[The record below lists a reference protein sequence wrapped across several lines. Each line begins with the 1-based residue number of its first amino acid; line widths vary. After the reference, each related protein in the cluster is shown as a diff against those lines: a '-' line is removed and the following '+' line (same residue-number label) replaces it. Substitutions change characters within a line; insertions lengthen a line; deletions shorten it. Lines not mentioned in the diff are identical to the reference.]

1 MFANC
6 AIAFYYLIFFFFND
20 TATTE
25 IYTLSLHDALPISA
39 VPGPTAS
46 FSAWSYPGPRSG
58 AAMPIAGR
66 WRRAAVAMREA
77 QPGRAEPADE
87 VPVRIVLVDDH
98 AILRQGLRSLL
109 EREHDLQ
116 VVGEASSAG
125 EALAVVERTRPT
137 IVVLDMKLSPASDND
152 GLGLCARL
160 TKRYP
165 GLSVLVLSTF
175 VDDALVVSAIEHGAS
190 GYVVKDVDT
199 VELVRSIRLVA
210 RNGSAFDSRSA
221 AAMVRSIHAPQ
232 ARSPLT
238 DRELNVLR
246 LVANGLSNRGIGAHL
261 HLSETTVKFH
271 VRNIMR
277 KLDATSRAEAVYKA
291 AKNGLDLTS
300 S

>member
-1 MFANC
+1 MSEPQA
-6 AIAFYYLIFFFFND
+6 
-20 TATTE
+20 
-25 IYTLSLHDALPISA
+25 
-39 VPGPTAS
+39 
-46 FSAWSYPGPRSG
+46 
-58 AAMPIAGR
+58 
-66 WRRAAVAMREA
+66 
-77 QPGRAEPADE
+77 GRAEPTAE
-87 VPVRIVLVDDH
+87 APVRIVLVDDH
-98 AILRQGLRSLL
+98 AIIRQGLRSLL
-109 EREHDLQ
+109 ERERDLQ

-125 EALAVVERTRPT
+125 EALAIVERTRPSM
-137 IVVLDMKLSPASDND
+137 VLLDMKLSPASDND

-160 TKRYP
+160 TKQYP

-175 VDDALVVSAIEHGAS
+175 VDDALVVSAIEHGAR

-232 ARSPLT
+232 GRSPLT
-238 DRELNVLR
+238 DRELKVLR
-246 LVANGLSNRGIGAHL
+246 LVANGMSNRGIGAHL

-291 AKNGLDLTS
+291 TKNGLNLTS

>member
-1 MFANC
+1 MTIPVGVNGFRRIGVPSA
-6 AIAFYYLIFFFFND
+6 
-20 TATTE
+20 AT
-25 IYTLSLHDALPISA
+25 
-39 VPGPTAS
+39 
-46 FSAWSYPGPRSG
+46 G
-58 AAMPIAGR
+58 AAR
-66 WRRAAVAMREA
+66 
-77 QPGRAEPADE
+77 PGRAKPADE
-87 VPVRIVLVDDH
+87 GPVRIVLVDDH

-116 VVGEASSAG
+116 VVGEAGSAG
-125 EALAVVERTRPT
+125 EALAVVERTRPA
-137 IVVLDMKLSPASDND
+137 IVLLDMKLSPASDND

-160 TKRYP
+160 TKQYP

-175 VDDALVVSAIEHGAS
+175 VDDALVVSAIEHGAC

-221 AAMVRSIHAPQ
+221 AAMVRSIHAPPGP
-232 ARSPLT
+232 SPLT

-246 LVANGLSNRGIGAHL
+246 RVANGMSNRGIGAHL

-291 AKNGLDLTS
+291 TKNGLNLTS